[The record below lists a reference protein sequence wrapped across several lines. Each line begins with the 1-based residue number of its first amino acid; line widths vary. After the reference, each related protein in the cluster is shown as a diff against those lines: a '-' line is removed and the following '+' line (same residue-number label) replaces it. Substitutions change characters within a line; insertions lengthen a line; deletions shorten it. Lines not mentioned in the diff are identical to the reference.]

1 MKIKISRPLIINMIL
16 DLLFG
21 IFFIYYL
28 QSDTVSLSSG
38 YRWLIT
44 AFAAYDF
51 TDIIMSIRKIIL
63 ENKKNKK

>member
-1 MKIKISRPLIINMIL
+1 MKIKISRAILINMIL

-28 QSDTVSLSSG
+28 FTTDSSNG
-38 YRWLIT
+38 YRWIIT
-44 AFAAYDF
+44 IFAAYDF

-63 ENKKNKK
+63 MNKNDKN